1 MSQTITR
8 SEVLAAQKGWADA
21 LLKISADYKT
31 GGYNKAKATATD
43 VILAAY
49 NYQYSPV
56 AFKPTLAAYPQSFR
70 PTFEGALSYFVGG
83 NPAYPNDLTLANG
96 VGGFALVSPGGAQWT
111 SHKIDNNV
119 IQLDGDSAI
128 SMGNISLTDAA
139 GVISV
144 VDKTFG
150 FTKGSDGIVRINLH
164 HSSSAASNQASLP
177 AEDLRQ
183 VASNSSYTVKLTDVL
198 SAQTGWCEALIKI
211 SADYKSGGFSKA
223 KATAENVIDQAYN
236 YQFGP
241 VAFKPTL
248 ASAPQT
254 FRPTFDGA
262 LSYFVG
268 GNSTYPSDLALS
280 NGVGGFALV
289 SPQGNPWSSFKI
301 ENKVVQLDGDSAISL
316 GNIYLYDEK
325 GEATVVDKTFGWN
338 KSSDGTMRLNLHHSS
353 SRTETSNLPSSPTG
367 APLYR
372 FVDRADGSHLFTNNV
387 KEIDAITGARFSY
400 EGIGFNT
407 PNSGTQ
413 ALYRFYNSSKD
424 AHLYTASE
432 AEKNALVAP
441 SSGYALEG
449 TVGNVLASGSVV
461 ATSAPVYR
469 LFNAG
474 SGKHLFTIDQLERS
488 NLLASSTGWA
498 SEGVGFYV

>member
-1 MSQTITR
+1 MSAVISR
-8 SEVLAAQKGWADA
+8 SEVLAAQKAWADA
-21 LLKISADYKT
+21 LLKISADYKS
-31 GGYNKAKATATD
+31 GGYSKAKATATD
-43 VILAAY
+43 VILGAY

-56 AFKPTLAAYPQSFR
+56 AFKPTLATAPQAFR
-70 PTFEGALSYFVGG
+70 PTFDGALAYFVGG
-83 NPAYPNDLTLANG
+83 NPTYPNDD
-96 VGGFALVSPGGAQWT
+96 GFGIKPWS
-111 SHKIDNNV
+111 SYKIDNNV
-119 IQLDGDSAI
+119 IQLDGNSAI
-128 SMGNISLTDAA
+128 SMGNISFYDPN
-139 GVISV
+139 GVATI

-150 FTKGSDGIVRINLH
+150 FTKGLDGVVRINLH
-164 HSSSAASNQASLP
+164 HSSGAASNQAELP

-183 VASNSSYTVKLTDVL
+183 VASNSSYSVKLTDVL
-198 SAQTGWCEALIKI
+198 SAQTAWCEALLKI

-248 ASAPQT
+248 ASAPET

-268 GNSTYPSDLALS
+268 GNSEYPKDD
-280 NGVGGFALV
+280 GF
-289 SPQGNPWSSFKI
+289 GIKPWSSYKI
-301 ENKVVQLDGDSAISL
+301 ENKVVQLYGDSAISM
-316 GNIYLYDEK
+316 GNIYFYDPEGK
-325 GEATVVDKTFGWN
+325 ATIVDKTFGFN

-353 SRTETSNLPSSPTG
+353 GVSNSATHPVNPTG

-372 FVDRADGSHLFTNNV
+372 FLDRADGSHLFTNNV

-407 PNSGTQ
+407 PNNGTQ

-424 AHLYTASE
+424 SHFYTASE

-441 SSGYALEG
+441 SSGYAFEG
-449 TVGNVLASGSVV
+449 TVGNVLASGSIVT
-461 ATSAPVYR
+461 TSTPVYR
-469 LFNAG
+469 LFNSG
-474 SGKHLFTIDQLERS
+474 SGRHLFTIDQLERS

-498 SEGVGFYV
+498 NEGVGFYV

>member
-1 MSQTITR
+1 MSQIITR
-8 SEVLAAQKGWADA
+8 SEVLAAQKAWADA
-21 LLKISADYKT
+21 LLKISADYKS
-31 GGYNKAKATATD
+31 GGYSKAKATATD
-43 VILAAY
+43 VILGAY

-56 AFKPTLAAYPQSFR
+56 AFKPTLTSAPQTFR

-83 NPAYPNDLTLANG
+83 NPAYPNDS
-96 VGGFALVSPGGAQWT
+96 GFAIKPWS
-111 SHKIDNNV
+111 SYKIDNNV

-128 SMGNISLTDAA
+128 SVGNISLYDPN
-139 GVISV
+139 GVATI

-150 FTKGSDGIVRINLH
+150 FSKGLDGIVRINLH
-164 HSSSAASNQASLP
+164 HSSGAASNQASLP

-183 VASNSSYTVKLTDVL
+183 VASNSSNSVKLTEVL
-198 SAQTGWCEALIKI
+198 SAQTAWAEALIKI

-248 ASAPQT
+248 TSAPQT
-254 FRPTFDGA
+254 FRPAFDGA

-268 GNSTYPSDLALS
+268 GNSEYPNDK
-280 NGVGGFALV
+280 GFALV
-289 SPQGNPWSSFKI
+289 SPTGAPWRSFKV
-301 ENKVVQLDGDSAISL
+301 ENKVVQLDGDSAISM
-316 GNIYLYDEK
+316 GNVYLTDAV
-325 GEATVVDKTFGWN
+325 GTTTVVDKTWGWN

-353 SRTETSNLPSSPTG
+353 SRTPSPSLTDSPTG

-372 FVDRADGSHLFTNNV
+372 FLDRADGSHLFTNNV
-387 KEIDAITGARFSY
+387 KEIDAITGASFSY

-407 PNSGTQ
+407 PNNGTQ
-413 ALYRFYNSSKD
+413 ALYRFYSSSKD
-424 AHLYTASE
+424 SHFYTASE

-441 SSGYALEG
+441 SSGYAFEG

-461 ATSAPVYR
+461 ATSTPVYR

-474 SGKHLFTIDQLERS
+474 TGRHFFTIDQLERS
-488 NLLASSTGWA
+488 NLLAPSTGWA
-498 SEGVGFYV
+498 NEGIGFHV

>member
-1 MSQTITR
+1 MSAVISR
-8 SEVLAAQKGWADA
+8 SEVLAAQKAWADA
-21 LLKISADYKT
+21 LLKISADYKS
-31 GGYNKAKATATD
+31 GGYSKAKATATD
-43 VILAAY
+43 VILGAY

-56 AFKPTLAAYPQSFR
+56 AFKPTLTSAPQTFR

-83 NPAYPNDLTLANG
+83 NPAYPNDK
-96 VGGFALVSPGGAQWT
+96 GFALESSTGAQW
-111 SHKIDNNV
+111 SSYKIDNNV
-119 IQLDGDSAI
+119 IQLDGDSSI
-128 SMGNISLTDAA
+128 SMGNISIYDAKGNA
-139 GVISV
+139 TI

-150 FTKGSDGIVRINLH
+150 FSKGLDGIVRINLH
-164 HSSSAASNQASLP
+164 HSSGAASNQASLP

-183 VASNSSYTVKLTDVL
+183 VASNSSNTVNLTDVL

-248 ASAPQT
+248 TKAPQT
-254 FRPTFDGA
+254 FRPAFDGA

-268 GNSTYPSDLALS
+268 GNSAYPDDK
-280 NGVGGFALV
+280 GFALE
-289 SPQGNPWSSFKI
+289 SPTGAPWKSFKV
-301 ENKVVQLDGDSAISL
+301 ENKVVQLDGDSALSM
-316 GNIYLYDEK
+316 GNVYLTDAV
-325 GEATVVDKTFGWN
+325 GTTTVVDKTWGWN

-353 SRTETSNLPSSPTG
+353 SRTPSPSLTDSPTG

-372 FVDRADGSHLFTNNV
+372 FLDRADGSHLFTNNV

-407 PNSGTQ
+407 PNNGTQ
-413 ALYRFYNSSKD
+413 ALYRFYSSSKD
-424 AHLYTASE
+424 SHFYTASE

-441 SSGYALEG
+441 SSGYAFEG

-461 ATSAPVYR
+461 ATSTPVYR

-474 SGKHLFTIDQLERS
+474 TGRHFFTIDQLERS
-488 NLLASSTGWA
+488 NLLAPSTGWA
-498 SEGVGFYV
+498 NEGIGFHV